1 MVKSEYLISFS
12 TIGEEIQFDQVFGL
26 FGRFGQLSKLR
37 FGNDYLP
44 TYFNFAS
51 TRHLARKARSA
62 VYVTYAG
69 SLHSCKCLYNN
80 SDFIFKKLLGVS
92 YWAMISGT
100 LATGQPTCCCEAT
113 CMGRTVVRNCKNP
126 PKIKLKKIVKL
137 IYHTNA

>member
-1 MVKSEYLISFS
+1 MSGGRITRNLVKSEYLISFS

-51 TRHLARKARSA
+51 TRHIARKARSA

-113 CMGRTVVRNCKNP
+113 CMVLCVCVEAKQKPSIHFR
-126 PKIKLKKIVKL
+126 
-137 IYHTNA
+137 

>member
-1 MVKSEYLISFS
+1 MSGGRITRNLVKSEYLISFS

-100 LATGQPTCCCEAT
+100 LATAWTAHLLLCRLPAWAAQWYGIA
-113 CMGRTVVRNCKNP
+113 
-126 PKIKLKKIVKL
+126 KIRQKL
-137 IYHTNA
+137 N